1 MFSELE
7 IGCLMRHLPDHR
19 GPNDFAIV
27 EKRLRHFVY
36 DPSYQS
42 EFLDTMKSARSKN
55 QPIFKQLL
63 ARIASYSKGNLRA
76 DEI

>member
-36 DPSYQS
+36 DPSYES
-42 EFLDTMKSARSKN
+42 EFFRHNENRSIEKSTYIQAA
-55 QPIFKQLL
+55 
-63 ARIASYSKGNLRA
+63 ARIASYSKGTLRA